1 MTGPSAP
8 PAASP
13 PPDRHPVL
21 LLHGIWRSGAVFRTM
36 TRYLAERGFAV
47 HSLDLVPSDGR
58 VGLDRLAEQVAAY
71 IEATFPPGSPL
82 DLVGF
87 SMGGIVGRYY
97 VQRLGGIERVRRF
110 ITISSPHHG
119 SHWAHV
125 QKLPGYLQLRPRS
138 PFIEDLNSDVAMLS
152 RLNFTS
158 IWTPLDL
165 MILPPSSSRLPVGEE
180 VLVATP
186 LHALM
191 LLDPRSLKAVA
202 AALSAPLGRVIA

>member
-1 MTGPSAP
+1 MTGQSAP
-8 PAASP
+8 A
-13 PPDRHPVL
+13 DRHPVL
-21 LLHGIWRSGAVFRTM
+21 LLHGIWRSGAVFKTM
-36 TRYLAERGFAV
+36 ARYLTGRGFAV

-71 IEATFPPGSPL
+71 VERTFSPAAPL

-87 SMGGIVGRYY
+87 SMGGLVGRYY

-119 SHWAHV
+119 SRWAHV
-125 QKLPGYLQLRPRS
+125 QKLPGYLQLRPGS
-138 PFIEDLNSDVAMLS
+138 PFIEDLNRDVAMLS

-180 VLVATP
+180 VMISAP

-202 AALSAPLGRVIA
+202 AALSAPIQRAVP